1 MASARPEDI
10 EVLLLRSAPF
20 ESAKVHEEGEDASDI
35 RERQQTR
42 TFWVTGEK
50 GLTEAEA
57 AKKIVEEA
65 REVVTKELG
74 LPDGVWSTDAA
85 AAVAAAATAAAAS
98 EVSKRRK
105 SNRKTSNHMSF
116 LQKSKRANKSLS
128 KSSTSRRKSRKSKV
142 LIYF

>member
-85 AAVAAAATAAAAS
+85 AAVAAAATAAS
-98 EVSKRRK
+98 DVSKRRK